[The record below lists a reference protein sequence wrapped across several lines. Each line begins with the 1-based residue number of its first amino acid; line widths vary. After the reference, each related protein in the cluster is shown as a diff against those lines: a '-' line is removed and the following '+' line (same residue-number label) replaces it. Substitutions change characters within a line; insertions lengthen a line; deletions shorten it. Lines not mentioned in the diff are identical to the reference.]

1 MAASETFEGVEATVN
16 VRFEPSGM
24 SESTCQLIISSPD
37 AGDYVGILN
46 GYTTLPQPKGPFKI
60 AGAKP
65 APIEFKNPFFDAY
78 EFTVRVDNPSFT
90 SAVKSP
96 VKVDG
101 KKILSISLAY
111 KQAPGYSSNG
121 RLTISAGE
129 NLSWIFYLQG
139 E

>member
-1 MAASETFEGVEATVN
+1 M
-16 VRFEPSGM
+16 
-24 SESTCQLIISSPD
+24 
-37 AGDYVGILN
+37 
-46 GYTTLPQPKGPFKI
+46 LPQPKGPFKI

-65 APIEFKNPFFDAY
+65 PPIEFKNPFFEAY

-101 KKILSISLAY
+101 KKVLSIGLSY
-111 KQAPGYSSNG
+111 KQAPGFSSNG

-129 NLSWIFYLQG
+129 NLSWVFYLQG
-139 E
+139 EWSSSLNSIKESYDPIE

>member
-1 MAASETFEGVEATVN
+1 VS
-16 VRFEPSGM
+16 
-24 SESTCQLIISSPD
+24 
-37 AGDYVGILN
+37 ILN
-46 GYTTLPQPKGPFKI
+46 GYAVLPQPKGPLKI
-60 AGAKP
+60 VGAKP
-65 APIEFKNPFFDAY
+65 PPIEFKNPFFDAY
-78 EFTVRVDNPSFT
+78 EFTVRVDNPSFV

-101 KKILSISLAY
+101 KKVLSINLTY